1 VRAEDRILG
10 PNGPFFVS
18 LDRWQKESRNMPKP
32 QQKLPEIS
40 SDINLFEIP
49 RKKPPTTEAAAPP
62 PPAPTPT
69 PHYAQNHN
77 PAAPAVKGDS
87 QSRYWEQKVK
97 EHAAE
102 NLKLHQQLD
111 AVTKH
116 RDQLL
121 GVLSNQQ
128 QGGAEVEE
136 LRTALEAES
145 VNARQLEQQLV
156 HVQHRVQEF
165 NGNLAEKDQEI
176 AVGRQR
182 SAALEHQLTQS
193 TADLSRLRSELDTQA
208 AEHATAMSDL
218 RAQLTEAKQAAEITE
233 SSLREQTARARDAA
247 ADLSNLRN
255 AHHDLQRQ
263 WDENRKS
270 FAELNKR
277 NDELE
282 QRLSDRAGEIQH
294 LRAELDRRGTS
305 YADEFALRARL
316 KDELRH
322 EYNARVAAEQE
333 TAAALRRQHLE
344 IQERFNETL
353 KELDELKRRSIEFTN
368 TEAGMAKQMQAAQ
381 ALADKAQ
388 NNYGREAA
396 RANKLEKTLET
407 LKQNKEE
414 LQEKLGTERKEAT
427 KFRRKAEL
435 LEKRLLKK
443 RGSTATDFGDPGDL
457 DLRVR
462 DSVSA
467 LAKATADLEAERRR
481 LESTALHSRLPSL
494 DATRVG
500 QAFVNSLRSQLRPS
514 ADNLMNSIR
523 RLLESSLELDQQ
535 RIVETAFENAIVIQ
549 AALQEGQ
556 SQSESNG

>member
-1 VRAEDRILG
+1 
-10 PNGPFFVS
+10 
-18 LDRWQKESRNMPKP
+18 MPKP
-32 QQKLPEIS
+32 PQKLPEIPP
-40 SDINLFEIP
+40 DINLFEIP
-49 RKKPPTTEAAAPP
+49 RKKPPATEAAAAPP
-62 PPAPTPT
+62 PPSPSHSATPG
-69 PHYAQNHN
+69 
-77 PAAPAVKGDS
+77 KGDS
-87 QSRYWEQKVK
+87 QMKYWEQKVK

-136 LRTALEAES
+136 IRTQLEAES
-145 VNARQLEQQLV
+145 VNARQLEQQLA
-156 HVQHRVQEF
+156 HVQQRVQEF
-165 NGNLAEKDQEI
+165 NGKLAEKDHEV
-176 AVGRQR
+176 ATARQR
-182 SAALEHQLTQS
+182 GAALEHQLTQS
-193 TADLSRLRSELDTQA
+193 TADLSRLRSELETQS
-208 AEHATAMSDL
+208 AEHATTMSEL
-218 RAQLTEAKQAAEITE
+218 RAQLTEAKQNAETAE
-233 SSLREQTARARDAA
+233 NSLREQTARARDAS
-247 ADLSNLRN
+247 ADLANLRL

-282 QRLSDRAGEIQH
+282 QRLTDRVGEIQH

-316 KDELRH
+316 KEELRH
-322 EYNARVAAEQE
+322 EYNARVTAEQE
-333 TAAALRRQHLE
+333 AAAALRRQHLE
-344 IQERFNETL
+344 AQERLNEVL
-353 KELDELKRRSIEFTN
+353 KELDALKRRSIEFTS
-368 TEAGMAKQMQAAQ
+368 TEASLAKQMQAAQ

-388 NNYGREAA
+388 TNYGREAA
-396 RANKLEKTLET
+396 RANKLEKTLES

-414 LQEKLGTERKEAT
+414 LQEKLSTERKEAS

-435 LEKRLLKK
+435 LEKRLSKK
-443 RGSTATDFGDPGDL
+443 RGGTTDTGEVGDF

-467 LAKATADLEAERRR
+467 LAKATADLEAERKR
-481 LESTALHSRLPSL
+481 LESVALPSRLPSI

-500 QAFVNSLRSQLRPS
+500 QAFVNSLRCQLRPS
-514 ADNLMNSIR
+514 ADNLMQSIS
-523 RLLESSLELDQQ
+523 RLLESSLESEQK
-535 RIVETAFENAIVIQ
+535 RIAETAFENALVIQ

-556 SQSESNG
+556 SQPESAG